1 MLQHMNRFVIENM
14 GISGFFFTAALA
26 RIDLGGRRM
35 LFAGGGHPP
44 AMVVTPSQEPRLLES
59 RSMVLGALPEA
70 VSQEAT
76 LDVNLRQGDRI
87 VLYSDGITEVFNS
100 RDEML
105 GVPGLREFVRE
116 AALLPFSEMMEGI
129 LDRVDSWRKG
139 PPSDDVSLVLVEV
152 N

>member
-1 MLQHMNRFVIENM
+1 
-14 GISGFFFTAALA
+14 
-26 RIDLGGRRM
+26 
-35 LFAGGGHPP
+35 
-44 AMVVTPSQEPRLLES
+44 
-59 RSMVLGALPEA
+59 MVLGALPEA
-70 VSQEAT
+70 VSQGPT
-76 LDVNLRQGDRI
+76 LEVNLRQGDRI

-129 LDRVDSWRKG
+129 LHKVDAWRKG
-139 PPSDDVSLVLVEV
+139 LPSDDVSLVLVEV

>member
-1 MLQHMNRFVIENM
+1 
-14 GISGFFFTAALA
+14 
-26 RIDLGGRRM
+26 
-35 LFAGGGHPP
+35 
-44 AMVVTPSQEPRLLES
+44 MVVTPSEEPRLLES

-70 VSQEAT
+70 VCQEAT
-76 LDVNLRQGDRI
+76 LDVSLRQGDRI

-105 GVPGLREFVRE
+105 GVPGLRKFVRE
-116 AALLPFSEMMEGI
+116 AALLPFNEMMEGI
-129 LDRVDSWRKG
+129 LDRVDAWRKG